1 MGKLYLGDLEV
12 TNYDTVMELSGITTA
27 NTKAIQTNATNIADN
42 KTAIEANA
50 TNIAANKASIEAN
63 TKNIAA
69 NSTAI
74 KKNADN
80 ITELATKV
88 TANETAIQGKAD
100 KASTLKG
107 YGIEDAYTKEDTD
120 TLLDKKADKFDF
132 EEHIADKTIHV
143 TQALLDFIND
153 LDERLKKLEQ

>member
-27 NTKAIQTNATNIADN
+27 NTKAIEKNATDIASN
-42 KTAIEANA
+42 KTAIETNT
-50 TNIAANKASIEAN
+50 TNIAANK
-63 TKNIAA
+63 
-69 NSTAI
+69 TAI
-74 KKNADN
+74 DANADN
-80 ITELATKV
+80 IVALGAKV